1 MGYKEGYIICEDS
14 NKNVVLKNH
23 MSELLN
29 YTFLSLEQ
37 LIETLTFSVSKE
49 AITYLTINKNIE
61 PKIAKMYV
69 DKLKY
74 ESLFFDNVKLNYL
87 KELKNELEEKG
98 FITYDELFINYL
110 KNTPVTFVGYLETKE
125 LRFCLNL
132 LDKNNIKYE
141 LHNFEE
147 QTNKKRTVYGFRN
160 IAEEARFVFNRIK
173 ELLDSGISIDK
184 IKIANYSDEYEYD
197 FKRLSSYYKIPI
209 NFNAHKNILST
220 PIAHRLFELLDLNLL
235 FDEIIAKLKESFSTS
250 PYLKKIINVI
260 NSYKLYHYEA
270 KLTKSIFKYELS
282 KMTFNKITYENAI
295 ELIDIETYAS
305 QIDEHIFLI
314 GFNLGAC
321 PKIYKD
327 IDYFDDNLRNKLGLD
342 TSNDLNLYAKEDLLR
357 SLNRN
362 TNIYISYKLK
372 SSTANFIPSY
382 LIKELEYE
390 EIKDINY
397 QFGLNE
403 EEDNVV
409 YAISLDEY
417 NKFGTIQNE
426 FNKSIYDINY
436 LKYDNKFNGIDPKK
450 LNEHLEVIKLSYSSL
465 NNYYECPFKYYLKNV
480 LNVSLITKN
489 TSADFGTYTHEIL
502 EKSYDADFDFERV
515 SNKALNHIKENLNKN
530 NLDLT
535 DRDLFF
541 MELFKNLAKRVL
553 EFNQKYEA
561 NTEFSD
567 VLTEP
572 KLIVRLDNGKLI
584 FEGKVDKILYN
595 KKEDRTIFAVV
606 DYKTGNN
613 IDIDLSNLD
622 DGMHT
627 QLPIYYYLVKN
638 SECVTNDFNN
648 PDLIGLYYHK
658 ISLKDD
664 NLKLSGYTKD
674 GMANI
679 DIVDREHTGEYID
692 KINKLKSGMKNN
704 RPLSI
709 DDINYFD
716 ELVVKLLN
724 DAYTSIRNAKF
735 NINPKQAKK
744 INACSYC
751 DMKDIC
757 YKKYE
762 DIIKLEDKPF
772 KKKEDNKDGI

>member
-1 MGYKEGYIICEDS
+1 MEFKEGYIICENS
-14 NKNVVLKNH
+14 NKNVVLKNN
-23 MSELLN
+23 MDKILN
-29 YTFLSLEQ
+29 YTFLTLNQ
-37 LIETLTFSVSKE
+37 LIEALTFNVSKE
-49 AITYLTINKNIE
+49 AIAYLSINKNIK
-61 PKIAKMYV
+61 PKIAKMYI
-69 DKLKY
+69 DNLKY
-74 ESLFFDNVKLNYL
+74 ESLFFDNSKLNYL
-87 KELKNELEEKG
+87 KELKEELEEKG
-98 FITYDELFINYL
+98 FISYDELFVNYL
-110 KNTPVTFVGYLETKE
+110 KSTPVTFVGYLETKE
-125 LRFCLNL
+125 LKFCLNL
-132 LDKNNIKYE
+132 LNKNNIKYE
-141 LHNFEE
+141 LYNFKDLEY
-147 QTNKKRTVYGFRN
+147 KKRDVYGFRN
-160 IAEEARFVFNRIK
+160 ISDESRFVFNKIK
-173 ELLDSGISIDK
+173 ELLDSGISIYN

-197 FKRLSSYYKIPI
+197 FKRLSSYYQIPI
-209 NFNAHKNILST
+209 NFKAHQNILST
-220 PIAHRLFELLDLNLL
+220 PIAHRLFELLELNLS
-235 FDEIIAKLKESFSTS
+235 FDDISKKLKEDFNS
-250 PYLKKIINVI
+250 PYLKKIINII
-260 NSYKLYHYEA
+260 NSYKLYHYES
-270 KLTKSIFKYELS
+270 KLTKDIFKYELS
-282 KMTFNKITYENAI
+282 LMSFNKITYENGI

-305 QIDEHIFLI
+305 QINDHIFLL
-314 GFNLGAC
+314 GFNLGSC

-327 IDYFDDNLRNKLGLD
+327 IDYFDDRLRIKLGLD
-342 TSNDLNLYAKEDLLR
+342 TSNDLNSYAKEDLLR
-357 SLNRN
+357 ALNRD

-372 SSTANFIPSY
+372 SSTANFIPSF
-382 LIKELEYE
+382 LVKELGYNEVL
-390 EIKDINY
+390 DTHY

-403 EEDNVV
+403 AEDGVV
-409 YAISLDEY
+409 YSISLDEY

-426 FNKSIYDINY
+426 FNKTIYDINY
-436 LKYDNKFNGIDPKK
+436 LNYDNKFNGIDVDK
-450 LNEHLEVIKLSYSSL
+450 LNENLEVIKLSYSSL

-502 EKSYDADFDFERV
+502 EKSYDRDFDFEKV
-515 SNKALNHIKENLNKN
+515 SEQALKHIKDNLNKN

-541 MELFKNLAKRVL
+541 MELFKDLAKRVL

-561 NTEFSD
+561 NTDFND

-572 KLIVRLDNGKLI
+572 KLMVRLDNGKLI
-584 FEGKVDKILYN
+584 FEGKVDKILFN
-595 KKEDRTIFAVV
+595 KKSDKTIFAVI

-664 NLKLSGYTKD
+664 NLKLKGYTKD
-674 GMANI
+674 GQANI
-679 DIVDREHTGEYID
+679 DIVDKDHTGEYID
-692 KINKLKSGMKNN
+692 SIVKLKSGMKNK
-704 RPLSI
+704 RSLSN

-716 ELVVKLLN
+716 ELVVNLLN
-724 DAYTSIRNAKF
+724 DAYTAIRGAKF
-735 NINPKQAKK
+735 DIKPKKGKK

-762 DIIKLEDKPF
+762 DIFNLEDKPF
-772 KKKEDNKDGI
+772 KKKEDNEDAI

>member
-1 MGYKEGYIICEDS
+1 MGYKEGYIICENS

-23 MSELLN
+23 MDELLN

-37 LIETLTFSVSKE
+37 LIEALTFSVSKE
-49 AITYLTINKNIE
+49 AIAYLTINKNIE

-74 ESLFFDNVKLNYL
+74 EFLFFDNAKLNYL

-98 FITYDELFINYL
+98 FISYDELFINYL

-141 LHNFEE
+141 LHNFKELDYK
-147 QTNKKRTVYGFRN
+147 QRTVYGFRN
-160 IAEEARFVFNRIK
+160 IADEARFVFNKIK
-173 ELLDSGISIDK
+173 ELLDGGISIDK
-184 IKIANYSDEYEYD
+184 IKIANYLDEYEYD

-220 PIAHRLFELLDLNLL
+220 PIAHKLFELLESNLS
-235 FDEIIAKLKESFSTS
+235 FDEIVDKLKESFNTS

-282 KMTFNKITYENAI
+282 MMTFNKITYENAI
-295 ELIDIETYAS
+295 ELIDIEEYAS
-305 QIDEHIFLI
+305 QKDEHIFLI

-342 TSNDLNLYAKEDLLR
+342 TSDDLNLYAKENLLR
-357 SLNRN
+357 SLNRD

-382 LIKELEYE
+382 LIKELKYE
-390 EIKDINY
+390 EIKDTNY

-409 YAISLDEY
+409 YSISLDDY

-426 FNKSIYDINY
+426 FDKSIYDIKY

-450 LNEHLEVIKLSYSSL
+450 LNEHLEIIKLSYSSL

-502 EKSYDADFDFERV
+502 EKSYDADFDFENV
-515 SNKALNHIKENLNKN
+515 SNIALNHIKENLNKN

-553 EFNQKYEA
+553 
-561 NTEFSD
+561 
-567 VLTEP
+567 
-572 KLIVRLDNGKLI
+572 
-584 FEGKVDKILYN
+584 
-595 KKEDRTIFAVV
+595 
-606 DYKTGNN
+606 
-613 IDIDLSNLD
+613 
-622 DGMHT
+622 
-627 QLPIYYYLVKN
+627 
-638 SECVTNDFNN
+638 
-648 PDLIGLYYHK
+648 
-658 ISLKDD
+658 
-664 NLKLSGYTKD
+664 
-674 GMANI
+674 
-679 DIVDREHTGEYID
+679 
-692 KINKLKSGMKNN
+692 
-704 RPLSI
+704 
-709 DDINYFD
+709 
-716 ELVVKLLN
+716 
-724 DAYTSIRNAKF
+724 
-735 NINPKQAKK
+735 
-744 INACSYC
+744 
-751 DMKDIC
+751 
-757 YKKYE
+757 
-762 DIIKLEDKPF
+762 
-772 KKKEDNKDGI
+772 

>member
-1 MGYKEGYIICEDS
+1 MQFKEGYIICENS

-23 MSELLN
+23 MDQIIN
-29 YTFLSLEQ
+29 YTFLTLDQ
-37 LIETLTFSVSKE
+37 LIEALTFSVSKE
-49 AITYLTINKNIE
+49 AIAYISINKNIG
-61 PKIAKMYV
+61 PKIAKMYI
-69 DKLKY
+69 DKLRY
-74 ESLFFDNVKLNYL
+74 ESLFFKHPKLNYL
-87 KELKNELEEKG
+87 KELKEELEEKG
-98 FITYDELFINYL
+98 FISYDELFINYL
-110 KNTPVTFVGYLETKE
+110 KTTPITFVGYLETKE
-125 LRFCLNL
+125 LKFCLNL
-132 LDKNNIKYE
+132 LDKNGIKYE
-141 LHNFEE
+141 IYNIKEPE
-147 QTNKKRTVYGFRN
+147 NKKRTVYGFRN
-160 IAEEARFVFNRIK
+160 IADEARFVFNKIK
-173 ELLDSGISIDK
+173 ELLDSGISIDN
-184 IKIANYSDEYEYD
+184 IKIGNYSDEYEYD

-209 NFNAHKNILST
+209 NFKAHQNILST
-220 PIAHRLFELLDLNLL
+220 PIAHKLFELLELNLS
-235 FDEIIAKLKESFSTS
+235 FDEISAKLKESFNTS

-260 NSYKLYHYEA
+260 NSYKLYHYES
-270 KLTKSIFKYELS
+270 KLTNAIFKYEFAL
-282 KMTFNKITYENAI
+282 MPFNKITYENGI
-295 ELIDIETYAS
+295 DLIDIETYAS
-305 QIDEHIFLI
+305 QVDDYIFLI

-321 PKIYKD
+321 PKIFKD
-327 IDYFDDNLRNKLGLD
+327 TDYFDDNLRIKLGLD
-342 TSNDLNLYAKEDLLR
+342 TSNDLNSYAKEDILR
-357 SLNRN
+357 SLNRD

-372 SSTANFIPSY
+372 SSTANFIPSF
-382 LIKELEYE
+382 LIKDLGYDEVL
-390 EIKDINY
+390 DNNY

-403 EEDNVV
+403 EEDGVV
-409 YAISLDEY
+409 YSISLDEY

-436 LKYDNKFNGIDPKK
+436 LNYDNKFNGIDVNK

-465 NNYYECPFKYYLKNV
+465 NNYYECAFKYYLKNI

-502 EKSYDADFDFERV
+502 EKSYDKNFNFENV
-515 SNKALNHIKENLNKN
+515 SNEALKHIKDNLNKN

-541 MELFKNLAKRVL
+541 MGLFKDLAKKVL

-561 NTEFSD
+561 NTEFNA

-572 KLIVRLDNGKLI
+572 KLIVKLDEGRLI

-595 KKEDRTIFAVV
+595 KESDRTIFAVI

-638 SECVTNDFNN
+638 SECITNEFNN

-664 NLKLSGYTKD
+664 DLRLKGYTKD
-674 GMANI
+674 GASNI
-679 DIVDREHTGEYID
+679 DIVDKEHTGEYID

-704 RPLSI
+704 RPITI
-709 DDINYFD
+709 DEINYFD
-716 ELVVKLLN
+716 ELVVRLLN
-724 DAYTSIRNAKF
+724 EAYVAIRSAKF
-735 NINPKQAKK
+735 NINPKLNKK

-772 KKKEDNKDGI
+772 KKKEDNKDAF